1 MSINIEKEYPFSN
14 RQIWLDLTSNL
25 WSLFINGSI
34 KQMYVMRG
42 SHIVYLKDIDSYDN
56 FVKLV
61 LLDRHTDIG
70 IKPTDR
76 YRYTVLY
83 GHDYDS
89 CYIKDEVFIINR
101 KNDKPI
107 KIPILQWSNYVI

>member
-1 MSINIEKEYPFSN
+1 
-14 RQIWLDLTSNL
+14 
-25 WSLFINGSI
+25 
-34 KQMYVMRG
+34 MYVMRG

-89 CYIKDEVFIINR
+89 CYINDEVFIINR